1 MTATIASIADVLT
14 NDQQTVRTVL
24 PEGGSLAL
32 DDTKFE
38 VTKFEVTDATHD
50 SRAVAPG
57 SLFCC
62 VAGAGF
68 DGHDFAAD
76 AVAAGAVA
84 LLVER
89 QLDSTP
95 EIARTPQLVVDSV
108 RAAMGPA
115 AAHIHGDP
123 SADLTVI
130 GVTGTNGKTSV
141 VHLLHLVLA
150 RLGHRVETIGTL
162 SGARTTPEAPELQ
175 RILADARDRNIDVV
189 AMEVSSHALDMH
201 RVDGTRF
208 AAAIFTNLGHDHLDY
223 HHTMDDYFA
232 AKARLFGPEFTSRSI
247 INLDDARGVQLAQ
260 MTTTDVTS
268 YQLDDLDD
276 LDTNGP
282 ASRFI
287 WKGQPVEL
295 RLAGAHNVSNALAVA
310 AVAEQLGHEDTDIA
324 DALCAVDAPRGRF
337 EFVNVG
343 QDFHVVVDYAHKPE
357 ALAAVLDA
365 ARSVAVDARV
375 VLVVGCGGDRDREKR
390 PKMAAIAEELADTV
404 VLTSDNPRSEDP
416 QAIIDEMI
424 TGLSSPTAALI
435 QPDRARAIAHAIG
448 LARPGDVVLI
458 AGKGHEDYQVIG
470 DEVIDFDDRLVA
482 AQALTEVIG

>member
-1 MTATIASIADVLT
+1 MTATITSLAEVLA
-14 NDQQTVRTVL
+14 NAQQPVRTVL
-24 PEGGSLAL
+24 PEGGSLAPEAAL
-32 DDTKFE
+32 E
-38 VTKFEVTDATHD
+38 VDALEVTDATHD
-50 SRAVAPG
+50 SRDVRAG

-62 VAGAGF
+62 IPGAGF
-68 DGHDFAAD
+68 DGHDFAAQ

-89 QLDSTP
+89 PLDSTP
-95 EIARTPQLVVDSV
+95 EVAQTPQLVVDSV

-123 SADLTVI
+123 SADLKII

-141 VHLLHLVLA
+141 VHLLDLVLA

-175 RILADARDRNIDVV
+175 RLLADARDRNIDVV

-201 RVDGTRF
+201 RVDGTHF

-223 HHTMDDYFA
+223 HHTMDEYFS
-232 AKARLFGPEFTSRSI
+232 AKARLFDPIFTPRSI
-247 INLDDARGVQLAQ
+247 INLDDPLGAQLAA
-260 MTTTDVTS
+260 MTSTDVTG
-268 YQLDDLDD
+268 YRLADIDE
-276 LDTNGP
+276 LDTDGP
-282 ASRFI
+282 SSRFR

-310 AVAEQLGHEDTDIA
+310 AVAEQLGHEDTDVA

-343 QDFHVVVDYAHKPE
+343 QSFHVVVDYAHKPE
-357 ALAAVLDA
+357 ALAAVLGA
-365 ARSVAVDARV
+365 ARSVAGGASVL
-375 VLVVGCGGDRDREKR
+375 LVVGCGGDRDREKR
-390 PKMAAIAEELADTV
+390 PKMAAIGEELADVV

-416 QAIIDEMI
+416 QTIIDEMI
-424 TGLSSPTAALI
+424 VGLSSPTAAHVLV
-435 QPDRARAIAHAIG
+435 DRAEAIG
-448 LARPGDVVLI
+448 YAVGRAQAGDVVLI

-482 AQALTEVIG
+482 AQALVEVMS

>member
-1 MTATIASIADVLT
+1 MTATISSLVDELVSAQLP
-14 NDQQTVRTVL
+14 VRTVL
-24 PEGGSLAL
+24 AEGGSLAP
-32 DDTKFE
+32 DSDATAI
-38 VTKFEVTDATHD
+38 EVTDATHD
-50 SRAVAPG
+50 SRDVRPG

-62 VAGAGF
+62 VPGAGF

-76 AVAAGAVA
+76 AVASGAVA

-89 QLDSTP
+89 PLDSTP
-95 EIARTPQLVVDSV
+95 ALVQTPQIVVGAV
-108 RAAMGPA
+108 RRAMGPA

-123 SADLTVI
+123 SSDLKII

-141 VHLLHLVLA
+141 VHLLDLVLA
-150 RLGHRVETIGTL
+150 RLGHRVQTIGTL

-175 RILADARDRNIDVV
+175 RLLANARDRNIDVV

-223 HHTMDDYFA
+223 HHTMDEYFS
-232 AKARLFGPEFTSRSI
+232 AKARLFEPAFTSRSI
-247 INLDDARGVQLAQ
+247 INLDDARGLQLAEL
-260 MTTTDVTS
+260 TSTDVTG
-268 YQLDDLDD
+268 YRLADVEE

-282 ASRFI
+282 SSHFR

-310 AVAEQLGHEDTDIA
+310 TIAEQLGHDDADIA

-337 EFVNVG
+337 EFVNIG
-343 QDFHVVVDYAHKPE
+343 QSFHVVVDYAHKPE
-357 ALAAVLDA
+357 ALAAVLGA
-365 ARSVAVDARV
+365 ARSVAGDNRV
-375 VLVVGCGGDRDREKR
+375 LLVVGCGGDRDREKR
-390 PKMAAIAEELADTV
+390 PKMAAIGEELADVV

-424 TGLSSPTAALI
+424 AGLSTPSAAHVQL
-435 QPDRARAIAHAIG
+435 DRAEAIGHAIG
-448 LARPGDVVLI
+448 RARPGDVVLI

-470 DEVIDFDDRLVA
+470 DDVIDFDDRLVA
-482 AQALTEVIG
+482 ARALTEVIS

>member
-1 MTATIASIADVLT
+1 MTATITSLADTLAHAR
-14 NDQQTVRTVL
+14 QSVRTVL
-24 PEGGSLAL
+24 PEDGSLAL
-32 DDTKFE
+32 E
-38 VTKFEVTDATHD
+38 GVVIADATHD
-50 SRAVAPG
+50 SRTVGAG

-68 DGHDFAAD
+68 DGHDFAAE

-89 QLDSTP
+89 PLDSTP
-95 EIARTPQLVVDSV
+95 ALAGIPQLVVDSV

-123 SADLTVI
+123 SLDVKVV

-141 VHLLHLVLA
+141 VHLLDLVLG

-175 RILADARDRNIDVV
+175 RVLASARDRNIEVV

-201 RVDGTRF
+201 RVDGTHF
-208 AAAIFTNLGHDHLDY
+208 AATIFTNLGHDHLDY
-223 HHTMDDYFA
+223 HHTMDEYFA
-232 AKARLFGPEFTSRSI
+232 AKARLFTLDFAERSI
-247 INLDDARGVQLAQ
+247 INLDDDRGVELAAA
-260 MTTTDVTS
+260 TPTEVTG
-268 YQLDDLDD
+268 YRLDDVDD

-282 ASRFI
+282 SSHFQ
-287 WKGQPVEL
+287 WKGQAVEL

-310 AVAEQLGHEDTDIA
+310 AVAEQFGHEAPDIA

-337 EFVNVG
+337 EFVNIG

-357 ALAAVLDA
+357 ALAAVLGA
-365 ARSVAVDARV
+365 ARSVAVDANV
-375 VLVVGCGGDRDREKR
+375 LLVVGCGGDRDREKR
-390 PKMAAIAEELADTV
+390 PKMAAIGEELADTI

-416 QAIIDEMI
+416 QMIIDEMI
-424 TGLSSPTAALI
+424 SGLSSPAAATV
-435 QPDRARAIAHAIG
+435 QVDRAAAIRHAIRQ
-448 LARPGDVVLI
+448 AQSGDVVLI

-470 DEVIDFDDRLVA
+470 EQVIDFDDRLVA
-482 AQALTEVIG
+482 AEALNEVLS

>member
-1 MTATIASIADVLT
+1 MTATIASLVDVLA
-14 NDQQTVRTVL
+14 NDQQSVRTVL

-32 DDTKFE
+32 DGPLLE
-38 VTKFEVTDATHD
+38 VADATHD

-89 QLDSTP
+89 QLDNTP
-95 EIARTPQLVVDSV
+95 DIARTPQLVVDSV

-123 SADLTVI
+123 SDDLTII

-141 VHLLHLVLA
+141 VHLLDLVLA

-208 AAAIFTNLGHDHLDY
+208 AATIFTNLGHDHLDY
-223 HHTMDDYFA
+223 HHTMDEYFA
-232 AKARLFGPEFTSRSI
+232 VKARLFDPRFTAQSI
-247 INLDDARGVQLAQ
+247 INFDDARGVQLAQ

-268 YQLDDLDD
+268 YRLDDLDD
-276 LDTNGP
+276 LDINGP
-282 ASRFI
+282 ACRFT

-310 AVAEQLGHEDTDIA
+310 AVAEKLGHEDTDIA

-424 TGLSSPTAALI
+424 TGLSSPNAALI

-470 DEVIDFDDRLVA
+470 DEVIDFDDRSVA
-482 AQALTEVIG
+482 ARALTEVIG